1 MQAKGTWDLSVLFP
15 TTDVNQQLSQNKKC
29 DLKHQASQN
38 GLWQEERTISTPQ
51 KKKKKKKKRKP
62 FWKITFVLFC

>member
-38 GLWQEERTISTPQ
+38 GLWQEERTISNPQ
-51 KKKKKKKKRKP
+51 KKKKKKKRKP